1 MKKFEKMYKDYFNNI
16 NLSREE
22 KIKMKEKIMSEKKSK
37 FIFKFAYRL
46 SIFIEIFLISGI
58 MVVTANSL
66 VRQFQVKE
74 SKSIVLEN
82 EKLDIN
88 INADYLKKGDY
99 YTHEVLENLFDIK
112 ILKNSKINSN
122 IYKLLDLESNKG
134 KVSKVNFANIDNK
147 GNISNI
153 SFGFETKF
161 YKDDNEDEMRKQLGD
176 IWISGPTEDKEVYNY
191 NIKTLETEAIILST
205 KSDVAPIIASFIYNN
220 VVYSIETNKTE
231 YSIEDIYSYLDAYIK

>member
-1 MKKFEKMYKDYFNNI
+1 MKKFEKLYKDYFNNI
-16 NLSREE
+16 NLSIEE
-22 KIKMKEKIMSEKKSK
+22 KIEIKENIMSEKKNK

-46 SIFIEIFLISGI
+46 SILIGVFLISGI
-58 MVVTANSL
+58 MIVTANSL
-66 VRQFQVKE
+66 VRQFRVKE

-122 IYKLLDLESNKG
+122 IYKLLVLETNEG

-153 SFGFETKF
+153 SFGFKTKF
-161 YKDDNEDEMRKQLGD
+161 YKDANEDEMEKQLGD
-176 IWISGPTEDKEVYNY
+176 IWISGSNEDKEVYNY
-191 NIKTLETEAIILST
+191 NIKALETEAIILSA

-231 YSIEDIYSYLDAYIK
+231 HSIEDIYSYLDAYIK

>member
-1 MKKFEKMYKDYFNNI
+1 MKKFEKMYKDYFNNV
-16 NLSREE
+16 NLLREE
-22 KIKMKEKIMSEKKSK
+22 KIEMKEKIISEKKNK
-37 FIFKFAYRL
+37 FIFKFAYRF
-46 SIFIEIFLISGI
+46 SIFIGVFLISGI
-58 MVVTANSL
+58 MIVTANSL
-66 VRQFQVKE
+66 VRQFRVKE

-88 INADYLKKGDY
+88 INADYLKIGNY
-99 YTHEVLENLFDIK
+99 YTHEALENLFDIK

-122 IYKLLDLESNKG
+122 IFKLLVLETNEG